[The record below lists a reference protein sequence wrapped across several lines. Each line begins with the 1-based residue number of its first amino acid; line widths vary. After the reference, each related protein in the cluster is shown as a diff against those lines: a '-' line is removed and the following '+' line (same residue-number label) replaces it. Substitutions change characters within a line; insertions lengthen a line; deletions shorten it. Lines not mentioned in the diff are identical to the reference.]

1 VTEQS
6 GIAAFQL
13 LFYAALGFGLPS
25 DLFALAFSLPHSR
38 CRRLCIH
45 CALGMSVAR
54 LTLGSRLTVR
64 QGRWCRLCMQQYA
77 ACTHNSSL
85 MPALHGCRKQEL
97 EADRVG
103 MDLAARAC
111 FDPAAGKHVRF

>member
-1 VTEQS
+1 MHTLRTGNV
-6 GIAAFQL
+6 
-13 LFYAALGFGLPS
+13 GLTAGS
-25 DLFALAFSLPHSR
+25 RLIVRQGSR
-38 CRRLCIH
+38 CRLY
-45 CALGMSVAR
+45 V
-54 LTLGSRLTVR
+54 
-64 QGRWCRLCMQQYA
+64 QQYA
-77 ACTHNSSL
+77 ACTHKSSL

>member
-38 CRRLCIH
+38 CRRVCMH
-45 CALGMSVAR
+45 RPCQ
-54 LTLGSRLTVR
+54 LTVCSRLTVR
-64 QGRWCRLCMQQYA
+64 QGR
-77 ACTHNSSL
+77 
-85 MPALHGCRKQEL
+85 
-97 EADRVG
+97 
-103 MDLAARAC
+103 
-111 FDPAAGKHVRF
+111 